1 MSKLIA
7 IRLKDD
13 ILENIDRERRRG
25 GLTRATVMN
34 EALGLWIEQR
44 RYREAL
50 RRDQDGY
57 SRRPVKADEF
67 RSVLGAQIWPK

>member
-13 ILENIDRERRRG
+13 ILEKVDRERRQG
-25 GLTRATVMN
+25 GLTRAAVMN
-34 EALGLWIEQR
+34 EALDLWIEQR
-44 RYREAL
+44 RYREAV

-57 SRRPVKADEF
+57 ARQPVAAGEF
-67 RSVLGAQIWPK
+67 QSILGAQTWPK

>member
-13 ILENIDRERRRG
+13 LLEDIDRARRLG
-25 GLTRATVMN
+25 GLTRAAVMN
-34 EALGLWIEQR
+34 EALALWIEQR
-44 RYREAL
+44 RYREAV

-57 SRRPVKADEF
+57 SRKPVAAEEF
-67 RSVLGAQIWPK
+67 RAVLGAQRWPK